1 VDDNENGIWLE
12 KQVDDLSKKQQSY
25 ENRAFLTAMK
35 KVIGEQNRRSEQL
48 KGEVDGRLW
57 NHEQW

>member
-1 VDDNENGIWLE
+1 MDDNENGIWLE
-12 KQVDDLSKKQQSY
+12 KQVDELSKKQQAY
-25 ENRAFLTAMK
+25 ENRAFLVAMK
-35 KVIGEQNRRSEQL
+35 KVIQEQNRRSDQL

>member
-1 VDDNENGIWLE
+1 MDDNENGIWLE
-12 KQVDDLSKKQQSY
+12 KQVDDLSKKQQAY
-25 ENRAFLTAMK
+25 ENRAFLAAMK
-35 KVIGEQNRRSEQL
+35 KVVQEQNGRSEQL

>member
-1 VDDNENGIWLE
+1 MDDNENGIWLE
-12 KQVDDLSKKQQSY
+12 KQVDDLSKKQHAY
-25 ENRAFLTAMK
+25 ENRAFLAAMK
-35 KVIGEQNRRSEQL
+35 KVVQEQNRRSEQL

>member
-1 VDDNENGIWLE
+1 MDETGAWLS
-12 KQVDDLSKKQQSY
+12 KQISEMSKKQTAY
-25 ENRAFLTAMK
+25 ESRAFLIAMK
-35 KVIGEQNRRSEQL
+35 KVVEEQNIRTEQL